1 MTWLHFHWSLLRQHL
16 QDAALIAAGQGKEK
30 SHHWEVC
37 LRKTL
42 PIKHLPSPSES
53 TSDASEIIP
62 SACSEIFRFSSIL
75 PPLGKEEQTGRGK
88 KNKANEFHIFLVYIQ
103 EKYWMQN
110 TEKNMVWC
118 NHSSVIKTGLLFN
131 YTSEAHFLSANRSIS
146 LHKIWSYLLH
156 YPAKG
161 PKMNVVY
168 LWGCRLLITAIAVLV
183 TADQLSGSSLPIT
196 LWASTS
202 LSHGT
207 AAPEQLTGGGTTS
220 QSRVLRW
227 TQLTHWQEQA
237 LYCSWFTFLKC
248 WEQLH
253 ESQIF
258 IYLFIFN
265 CCNENVL
272 PFWEAFWSSSQLLVL
287 LEVPSSAFSAL
298 NSIPKFTVRNP

>member
-1 MTWLHFHWSLLRQHL
+1 MSFISSW
-16 QDAALIAAGQGKEK
+16 
-30 SHHWEVC
+30 
-37 LRKTL
+37 
-42 PIKHLPSPSES
+42 S
-53 TSDASEIIP
+53 TS
-62 SACSEIFRFSSIL
+62 R
-75 PPLGKEEQTGRGK
+75 K
-88 KNKANEFHIFLVYIQ
+88 
-103 EKYWMQN
+103 N
-110 TEKNMVWC
+110 TECKILKRIWFD
-118 NHSSVIKTGLLFN
+118 VITVQWLKQV
-131 YTSEAHFLSANRSIS
+131 SHFLRANRSIS

-207 AAPEQLTGGGTTS
+207 AAPEQLTGGGTAS

-258 IYLFIFN
+258 YFFYFFFLTVAMRMFF
-265 CCNENVL
+265 
-272 PFWEAFWSSSQLLVL
+272 
-287 LEVPSSAFSAL
+287 PSEKPSDLQA
-298 NSIPKFTVRNP
+298 NSWFY

>member
-1 MTWLHFHWSLLRQHL
+1 MSFISSW
-16 QDAALIAAGQGKEK
+16 
-30 SHHWEVC
+30 
-37 LRKTL
+37 
-42 PIKHLPSPSES
+42 S
-53 TSDASEIIP
+53 TS
-62 SACSEIFRFSSIL
+62 R
-75 PPLGKEEQTGRGK
+75 K
-88 KNKANEFHIFLVYIQ
+88 
-103 EKYWMQN
+103 N
-110 TEKNMVWC
+110 TECKILKRTWFD
-118 NHSSVIKTGLLFN
+118 VITVQWLKQV
-131 YTSEAHFLSANRSIS
+131 SHFLRANRSIS
-146 LHKIWSYLLH
+146 LHKIWSNLLH

-207 AAPEQLTGGGTTS
+207 AAPEQLTGGGTAS

-258 IYLFIFN
+258 YFFYFFFLTVAMRMFF
-265 CCNENVL
+265 
-272 PFWEAFWSSSQLLVL
+272 
-287 LEVPSSAFSAL
+287 PSEKPSDLQA
-298 NSIPKFTVRNP
+298 NSWFY